1 MKRFLTLFLISLLL
15 MASTAMAAGKTKVAS
30 YRFWTAPD
38 HTRMVFDVSQHAVPK
53 VFSLDNP
60 PRLVIDFKNANLKQ
74 ALPQPPKDHL
84 LFTGV
89 RTGIRN
95 KTDLRVVVDLK
106 QNVKAKSFAL
116 QPGRQRG
123 DRVVVDLYPKSTAP
137 VSVTA
142 SAKVDNSNTTKSAS
156 VKANIVSPKM
166 PVAKAADVKVTKTV
180 ANKGRNIIVAI
191 DAGHGGEDPGAHGPK
206 GTQEK
211 DVVFSIAK
219 KLAALVD
226 KQPGMK
232 AVLVRKGDYYIPL
245 RKRMQIARKAKADL
259 FVSIHAD
266 AFRNAKARGASVF
279 TVSTRGASSE
289 AARWLAKHENTSD
302 LELAGGVSLDD
313 KDETLAS
320 VLLDLSQTATK
331 EASRKVGAKVLSNF
345 KYIGHLHS
353 RSVQKAGFM
362 VLKSPDIPS
371 ILVETAFISNPGEE
385 RKLRSTGHQQ
395 KMASA
400 IFKGVLSYFREYAP
414 ADTLMA
420 SANVSSRKSRHVISR
435 GETLS
440 GIAQQYGVSMKAIKA
455 ANSMPG
461 NQVRIGQV
469 LTIPTDS

>member
-1 MKRFLTLFLISLLL
+1 MKRFLTFLLFYLLL
-15 MASTAMAAGKTKVAS
+15 IASTAMAAGPIQVAS
-30 YRFWTAPD
+30 YRYWTAPD
-38 HTRMVFDVSQHAVPK
+38 HTRMVFDVSKPSVPRI
-53 VFSLDNP
+53 FSLDNP
-60 PRLVIDFKNANLKQ
+60 PRLVIDFKNARLQQNL
-74 ALPQPPKDHL
+74 LQPPKDHP
-84 LFTGV
+84 LFVGV
-89 RTGIRN
+89 RTGIRH

-106 QNVKAKSFAL
+106 QGVKSKSFTL
-116 QPGRQRG
+116 QPSDRRG
-123 DRVVVDLYPKSTAP
+123 DRVVVDLYPKVSQPAPVIAATKVERQQQAVAKAITAP
-137 VSVTA
+137 VVRSEKARVTE
-142 SAKVDNSNTTKSAS
+142 TKA
-156 VKANIVSPKM
+156 
-166 PVAKAADVKVTKTV
+166 TKTIH
-180 ANKGRNIIVAI
+180 NKGRNIVIAI

-211 DVVFSIAK
+211 DVVFAIAK

-226 KQPGMK
+226 RQQGMK

-245 RKRMQIARKAKADL
+245 RKRMEIARKAKADL

-289 AARWLAKHENTSD
+289 AARWLAKHENASD

-331 EASRKVGAKVLSNF
+331 EASRKVGSKVLSNF

-353 RSVQKAGFM
+353 RTVQKAGFM

-400 IFKGVLSYFREYAP
+400 IFKGVLDYFKEYAP
-414 ADTLMA
+414 ADTLLA
-420 SANVSSRKSRHVISR
+420 SASTATGKARHVISR

-440 GIAQQYGVSMKAIKA
+440 GIAQRYGVSMRAIKA
-455 ANSMPG
+455 ANSMAG

-469 LTIPTDS
+469 LMIPTDS